1 MERRPQREHEV
12 ELPIGYVDAD
22 GVVHRTAVLRKM
34 TGRDEAIMADKR
46 HRHNGARMITE
57 LLGSC
62 LLRLGTIEAP
72 GTAVARAMYSADRHY
87 LLMKLRQVT
96 FGPEMQ
102 ATYSCPTCH
111 EANVV
116 VEDLDELETVTL
128 AEGELPEDVTVR
140 LEDGYVDRG
149 GQVHD
154 LMVFRH
160 ATGADEEKVAAAVRE
175 NAARGRDALMVRCL
189 KSLGD
194 MPQARMEGLGT
205 SIFGELTLGDRALID
220 RKLNNGGP
228 GMKLRREVA
237 CAQCGRKFT
246 ASLDLSGFLASS

>member
-1 MERRPQREHEV
+1 MERRPQREHDV

-62 LLRLGTIEAP
+62 LVRLGTIQAP
-72 GTAVARAMYSADRHY
+72 GPTVARAMYSADRHY

-111 EANVV
+111 EANVL
-116 VEDLDELETVTL
+116 VEDLGELETVMLT
-128 AEGELPEDVTVR
+128 EGELPEDVTVH
-140 LEDGYVDRG
+140 LEDGYLDRDG
-149 GQVHD
+149 RVHD

-160 ATGADEEKVAAAVRE
+160 PTGVDEEKVAAAMRD
-175 NAARGRDALMVRCL
+175 NAARGRDALMIRCL

-205 SIFGELTLGDRALID
+205 SIFGELTLGDRAQID

-228 GMKLRREVA
+228 GVKLRREVA
-237 CAQCGRKFT
+237 CAQCGRKFAT
-246 ASLDLSGFLASS
+246 SLDLSGFLASS